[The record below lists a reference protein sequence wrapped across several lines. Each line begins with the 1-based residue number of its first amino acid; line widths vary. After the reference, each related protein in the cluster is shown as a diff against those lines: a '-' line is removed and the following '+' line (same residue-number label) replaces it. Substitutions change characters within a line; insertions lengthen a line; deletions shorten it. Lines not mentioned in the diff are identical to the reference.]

1 MMIMWTYSC
10 LLLVSMQLV
19 FIVHHDS
26 RHCRQK
32 LNPQPSPRLHFMHYN
47 EQCHLSLSHDLQQYA
62 N

>member
-47 EQCHLSLSHDLQQYA
+47 
-62 N
+62 